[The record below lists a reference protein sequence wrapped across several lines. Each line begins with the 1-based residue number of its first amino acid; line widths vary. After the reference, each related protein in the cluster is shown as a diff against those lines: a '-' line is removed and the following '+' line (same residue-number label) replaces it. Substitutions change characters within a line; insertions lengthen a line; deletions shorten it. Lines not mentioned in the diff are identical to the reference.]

1 MAEFL
6 PLELDRLPLVRECL
20 AENPPEISE
29 HTFTN
34 LYIWRKSRSIE
45 MIDSGRAILFL
56 ARREGH
62 ASIFG
67 PPVGGMEPA
76 EAAAAASGA
85 AGGAPI
91 PFERLTKSYA
101 EAVIVAGGEILED
114 RANFDYVYR
123 RSDLAELAGRRY
135 HAKRNLISQCLAE
148 NELSYEEIEPAN
160 LDELSGMMDEWCRRR
175 GCNHD
180 TGLCDEYIAV
190 KELFANYA
198 KLGAIGAAIR
208 IEGKIAAFTVGEK
221 LNDSTAV
228 IHFEKAM
235 PEYKGLYQVMNNW
248 FAKNHLGKFEFVN
261 REQDLGMDGLRRAKE
276 SYFPSHMVEKYSM
289 PLPATTK
296 LNRCTE

>member
-1 MAEFL
+1 MAEFS
-6 PLELDRLPLVRECL
+6 PLELDCLPLVRERL

-34 LYIWRKSRSIE
+34 LYIWRKSRQIE
-45 MIDSGRAILFL
+45 LIDSGGAILFL
-56 ARREGH
+56 ARREGYT
-62 ASIFG
+62 SIFG
-67 PPVGGMEPA
+67 PPVGGIEPA
-76 EAAAAASGA
+76 QAAAMASGA
-85 AGGAPI
+85 AGGAPV
-91 PFERLTKSYA
+91 PFERLTRSYA
-101 EAVIVAGGEILED
+101 EASLGAGAEILED

-123 RSDLAELAGRRY
+123 RSDLAELEGRRY
-135 HAKRNLISQCLAE
+135 HAKRNLIAQCLA
-148 NELSYEEIEPAN
+148 SCSPTYEDIAPSNIREASE
-160 LDELSGMMDEWCRRR
+160 MMDEWCRRR